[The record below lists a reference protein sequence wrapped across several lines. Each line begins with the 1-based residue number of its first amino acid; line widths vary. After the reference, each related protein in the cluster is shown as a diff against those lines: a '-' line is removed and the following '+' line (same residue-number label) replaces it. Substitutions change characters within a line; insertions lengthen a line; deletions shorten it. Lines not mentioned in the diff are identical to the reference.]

1 MSEGDAHVTGVS
13 AALTPQERLAA
24 VVYLDTTPREPGRT
38 SIGGREI
45 DVDRPYYLAFIDG
58 KPGAN
63 WMHPC
68 RYLLIDRTGR
78 AMASVESDRPPA
90 FGALPA
96 GWRVVLRPP
105 DVEDWTLLRTDDPS
119 RSPTPERKD

>member
-1 MSEGDAHVTGVS
+1 LSEGDAHVAGVS

-24 VVYLDTTPREPGRT
+24 VVYLDTTEREPGRA

-45 DVDRPYYLAFIDG
+45 DVDRPYHLAFIDG

-63 WMHPC
+63 WMHAC
-68 RYLLIDRTGR
+68 RYLLIDRTGQEI
-78 AMASVESDRPPA
+78 ASVDSDRPPA

-105 DVEDWTLLRTDDPS
+105 DIDDWTLLRTDDPS
-119 RSPTPERKD
+119 R

>member
-1 MSEGDAHVTGVS
+1 MSEGDAHVAGIS

-24 VVYLDTTPREPGRT
+24 VVYLDTTLREPGPA

-45 DVDRPYYLAFIDG
+45 DVDRAYFLAFIDA

-68 RYLLIDRTGR
+68 RYLLIDRTGHEID
-78 AMASVESDRPPA
+78 SVDSDRPPA
-90 FGALPA
+90 FGALPV

-105 DVEDWTLLRTDDPS
+105 DIEDWTLLRTEDPS
-119 RSPTPERKD
+119 PSSTPERKD